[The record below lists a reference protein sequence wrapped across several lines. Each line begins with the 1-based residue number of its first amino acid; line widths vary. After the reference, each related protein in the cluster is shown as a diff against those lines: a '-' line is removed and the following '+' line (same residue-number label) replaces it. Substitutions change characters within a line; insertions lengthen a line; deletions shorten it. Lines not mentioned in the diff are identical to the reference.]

1 MDSLY
6 NASGSTFAFPRD
18 LNLNDMFFKYGFR
31 INPDIVKDE
40 QGSPIKLATGEQ
52 GSATQYQEFNW
63 KFAPLVYP
71 ESSHPIVKNL
81 GGIKFDF
88 ANPIDT
94 LNNGIKKTIL
104 LKSSQY
110 SKKIGAPVEINLD
123 VAEETSPNHYIK
135 SGNIPLALLLE
146 GSFHSM
152 FENRVLPFN
161 QTTFESVG
169 KKNKMIVISD
179 GDLIRNQLDKN
190 LQPVELG
197 YDQRSGNLYDNKIS
211 C

>member
-1 MDSLY
+1 
-6 NASGSTFAFPRD
+6 
-18 LNLNDMFFKYGFR
+18 
-31 INPDIVKDE
+31 
-40 QGSPIKLATGEQ
+40 
-52 GSATQYQEFNW
+52 
-63 KFAPLVYP
+63 
-71 ESSHPIVKNL
+71 VKNL

-123 VAEETSPNHYIK
+123 IVAEETSPNHYIK

-152 FENRVLPFN
+152 FENTSN

-179 GDLIRNQLDKN
+179 GDLIRNQLIKTCN
-190 LQPVELG
+190 PSR
-197 YDQRSGNLYDNKIS
+197 YDQRSETYMTTRIS

>member
-1 MDSLY
+1 M
-6 NASGSTFAFPRD
+6 T
-18 LNLNDMFFKYGFR
+18 FKYGFR

-81 GGIKFDF
+81 GKFDF

-110 SKKIGAPVEINLD
+110 SKKIGVEINLD
-123 VAEETSPNHYIK
+123 IVAEETSPNHYIK

-179 GDLIRNQLDKN
+179 GFDKK
-190 LQPVELG
+190 PIG
-197 YDQRSGNLYDNKIS
+197 
-211 C
+211 